1 MEKERA
7 RKENDR
13 IMDVNQ
19 RADYY
24 TCIKYFLENIDTE
37 EYQEYKD
44 VRDKERHKNHIEY
57 LKQEHPKWLERDD
70 YYEDDDAVITNVI
83 LTDRLSNDG
92 VAKLID
98 RLYSLPESD
107 YKVTNYYRKSN
118 MLRTYD
124 YVKLQYSRSS
134 VGRFAEV
141 DFLND
146 KYIDRLEISWTQI
159 NSVYAF
165 IEYIFWFKKCLDAKA
180 HKNFLIDNIRKID
193 PDKDYA
199 DYYYINEKRDRDYYL
214 ALEQMEEEL
223 MPRIL
228 QHFITSILYSEQ
240 GKYFPLINFTV
251 LTREKEIEIDR
262 LYLSDFGLSYYN
274 KNENYV
280 ISVDSERT
288 DYVLF
293 AGGRRIP
300 NFWLAGMINRYGN
313 GLYNFIYGEKQLKA
327 IENRFSKYFNDR
339 KTAKYN
345 KELIM
350 LLNVLESLSPVENR
364 NRDDFC
370 DKFNEN
376 WFFYIG
382 NEIKNFG
389 EFVSDTKRDYK
400 TVYDNL
406 FSFLKMKS
414 DISNAVSTKW
424 ISLASAFF
432 AAAAFAISLISM

>member
-1 MEKERA
+1 
-7 RKENDR
+7 
-13 IMDVNQ
+13 MDINQ

-24 TCIKYFLENIDTE
+24 TCINYFLENIDTE
-37 EYQEYKD
+37 EYQEYKV

-57 LKQEHPKWLERDD
+57 LKQEHPSWLGRDD
-70 YYEDDDAVITNVI
+70 YYEDDDVVIANVV
-83 LTDRLSNDG
+83 LTDRLSNAG
-92 VAKLID
+92 VVKLID

-141 DFLND
+141 EFLND
-146 KYIDRLEISWTQI
+146 KYIDHLEISWTQI

-165 IEYIFWFKKCLDAKA
+165 IEYIFWFKKCMDEKD
-180 HKNFLIDNIRKID
+180 HKNFLIDNIRKIE

-199 DYYYINEKRDRDYYL
+199 DYYYIKRKKDRDYYM

-223 MPRIL
+223 LPRIL
-228 QHFITSILYSEQ
+228 QHFITSMLYSEQ
-240 GKYFPLINFTV
+240 GKYLPLTNVSVI
-251 LTREKEIEIDR
+251 TREKEIEIDK
-262 LYLSDFGLSYYN
+262 LYLSDFRLSYYN

-280 ISVDSERT
+280 ITVDSERT
-288 DYVLF
+288 DYLLL

-313 GLYNFIYGEKQLKA
+313 ELYNFIYGEKQLRA
-327 IENRFSKYFNDR
+327 IERRFSKYFNDR

-345 KELIM
+345 KELIE
-350 LLNVLESLSPVENR
+350 LLNLLESLSPVENR
-364 NRDDFC
+364 NRDDLC
-370 DKFNEN
+370 NSFNKK
-376 WFFYIG
+376 WDFYIG
-382 NEIKNFG
+382 NDVKNFD
-389 EFVSDTKRDYK
+389 EYFRETKRDYK

-406 FSFLKMKS
+406 FSFLKLKS
-414 DISNAVSTKW
+414 DISNAVITKW
-424 ISLASAFF
+424 ISLSSAFF
-432 AAAAFAISLISM
+432 AAAAFAISLISLWKM